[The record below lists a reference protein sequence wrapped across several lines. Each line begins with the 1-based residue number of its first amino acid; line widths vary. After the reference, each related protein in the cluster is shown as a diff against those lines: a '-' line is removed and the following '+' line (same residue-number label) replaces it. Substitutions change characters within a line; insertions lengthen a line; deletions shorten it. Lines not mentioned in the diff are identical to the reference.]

1 MILALLALH
10 LIGASL
16 WVGGHL
22 ILALGILP
30 QALREGS
37 TKRIL
42 EFEARF
48 KMLGHSALGI
58 QLLTGIELARRLQPK
73 MGEWFSFGSPLDR
86 TIFAKLVV
94 LGLTLLL
101 AIHMKKKV
109 MPTAGDDPKKLATHI
124 RVVTVLALLLLVL
137 GASFK
142 TRMFL

>member
-1 MILALLALH
+1 MILTLLVLH

-37 TKRIL
+37 AKRIL
-42 EFEARF
+42 DFEARF
-48 KMLGHSALGI
+48 KMLGHSALAI
-58 QLLTGIELARRLQPK
+58 QLITGIELARRLQPK
-73 MGEWFSFGSPLDR
+73 MGAWFSFETPLDR

-94 LGLTLLL
+94 LTLTLIL

-109 MPTAGDDPKKLATHI
+109 MPGAGEDPKKLAMHI
-124 RVVTVLALLLLVL
+124 RVVTLLALLLLVF

-142 TRMFL
+142 NGMFL